1 MKTRILTTTI
11 ASALLAL
18 AVAPVFAGTL
28 AGDSNVTGN
37 LTVEGNS
44 DDSAVLTLGGVSG
57 VPTFSLGIF
66 DAGGSAAHI
75 TECNHLL

>member
-18 AVAPVFAGTL
+18 AVASVFGADETI
-28 AGDSNVTGN
+28 TGN
-37 LTVEGNS
+37 LAVEGNS
-44 DDSAVLTLGGVSG
+44 NDSAVLTLGGVSG

-66 DAGGSAAHI
+66 DDGGSAAHSR
-75 TECNHLL
+75 ECNHLL